1 MIIIE
6 QTVVAEFPPFSID
19 DFTFHV
25 SYKGEEKEDEK
36 PKKGTS
42 LLFGGN
48 YVWKYE
54 EEEEEV
60 LAAAVGEWLKEQ
72 MKNGLIQGEVESSE
86 GAGLIFFSN
95 FFSFKSFFFKIFPSP
110 LFSFPFPLT
119 FSFSSDF
126 FQFRK
131 N

>member
-6 QTVVAEFPPFSID
+6 QTVVVEFPPFSID

-42 LLFGGN
+42 LLFGVN
-48 YVWKYE
+48 YVWKKE

-60 LAAAVGEWLKEQ
+60 LAAAAGEWLKEQ
-72 MKNGLIQGEVESSE
+72 MKNGLIRGEVESSE

-95 FFSFKSFFFKIFPSP
+95 FSGSKIF
-110 LFSFPFPLT
+110 LFSDPS
-119 FSFSSDF
+119 SFLF
-126 FQFRK
+126 LF
-131 N
+131 